1 MKKKMLAGFMA
12 FAVLFSNNL
21 CIANAEELPEEVL
34 VAETLEEVP
43 FNVMERSYDGPSYTV
58 ENDISAQAATA
69 DDVENT
75 DPNHAQVVVNDTK
88 VDGTISAA
96 SEMRWYAFV
105 MNQTGTMTMRV
116 EMGADLDADLY
127 IYALNEETSML
138 ELLGGS
144 ATEGKGATEA
154 VKAVM
159 DTGIYFFAV
168 RGYEGT
174 GNYNLEFYQSYVDAQ
189 YEVNDST
196 NTAAE
201 VSLDENI
208 VGVIDSPWDVDVYQF
223 TLTKTTLIEFS
234 ISTSDGYEL
243 VYGGATNGG
252 SDPSKI
258 DKNANHYKFKPGTYI
273 FAVLTSDNKYSADRT
288 YTVNFK
294 KIATKCPSE
303 MPRMWANYEA
313 GIIYE
318 TNEDYTQNY
327 VNGNPIDISYSFQ
340 DTISNSAGYQSYDI
354 SINTGLNY
362 WSYYNGEEYGPIGAH
377 YFSST
382 KPINE
387 VSSRPALILT
397 FASSSDSFYKIN
409 CRGTGAYAAN
419 TYQGQTDYVTVLIDP
434 ETGKLIDILHFNY
447 FYDYNPLGINSIT
460 YTTPYRWDMKR
471 GDEIVYQ

>member
-258 DKNANHYKFKPGTYI
+258 DKNANHYKFKPGIYI
-273 FAVLTSDNKYSADRT
+273 FGVLKSGDGYSANST

-294 KIATKCPSE
+294 KIATKCPDE
-303 MPRMWANYEA
+303 MPWLWVNYDG

-318 TNEDYTQNY
+318 ANADFTRNY
-327 VNGNPIDISYSFQ
+327 VNGNPINISYSYQ
-340 DTISNSAGYQSYDI
+340 DTISNSAGSQFYDI
-354 SINTGLNY
+354 SIDTSLDY
-362 WSYYNGEEYGPIGAH
+362 KVAYDGEQYGPIGA
-377 YFSST
+377 YYVSST
-382 KPINE
+382 KPINS
-387 VSSRPALILT
+387 VSSRPALMLT
-397 FASSSDSFYKIN
+397 FVSPSDYFYKIN
-409 CRGTGAYAAN
+409 CRGTGAYTAN
-419 TYQGQTDYVTVLIDP
+419 TFQDSTNNVQVLIDP
-434 ETGKLIDILHFNY
+434 ETGDLIDIVFFNY
-447 FYDYNPLGINSIT
+447 FYDHNPFGVNSIT
-460 YTTPYRWDMKR
+460 YTTSYRLENIR
-471 GDEIVYQ
+471 GEKK